1 MSLCSVIANGPI
13 KPSKTRSLE
22 NLRRLPSASLDYRLH
37 TFAPPTRLHLSFAMS
52 TKSWYVL
59 STKAIPQRYGLS
71 KNIQILFQSYDHYK
85 MGSIDAAELGRLVR
99 TSPNRRTSLAATIS
113 KCAMILK
120 KDQEEVKTCVD
131 IIEMCT
137 EILEIAGKLSSS
149 AVQLL
154 PQCPNLEHRPGSF
167 NGSLPVHETTR
178 RNPRQNIQN
187 HNFYRVSNGGNRST
201 STKR

>member
-1 MSLCSVIANGPI
+1 
-13 KPSKTRSLE
+13 
-22 NLRRLPSASLDYRLH
+22 
-37 TFAPPTRLHLSFAMS
+37 MS

-59 STKAIPQRYGLS
+59 NTKAIPARYGLS

-120 KDQEEVKTCVD
+120 KDHEEVKTCVD

-137 EILEIAGKLSSS
+137 EILEIAGE
-149 AVQLL
+149 LL
-154 PQCPNLEHRPGSF
+154 LLFGSY
-167 NGSLPVHETTR
+167 NAAL
-178 RNPRQNIQN
+178 
-187 HNFYRVSNGGNRST
+187 T
-201 STKR
+201 STQTGVHRRECSHS

>member
-1 MSLCSVIANGPI
+1 MSLCHVIANGPI
-13 KPSKTRSLE
+13 NP
-22 NLRRLPSASLDYRLH
+22 LRDASFEYTAAFFIARQSSTSSH
-37 TFAPPTRLHLSFAMS
+37 PPTGLHLSFAMS

-59 STKAIPQRYGLS
+59 NTKAIPQRYGLS

-137 EILEIAGKLSSS
+137 EILEIAGELSS
-149 AVQLL
+149 AVQPLL
-154 PQCPNLEHRPGSF
+154 QYPDFVRRPGSF
-167 NGSLPVHETTR
+167 NRSLPIHEITR

-187 HNFYRVSNGGNRST
+187 HNFHRV
-201 STKR
+201 